1 MKMNDKE
8 AKARIKIN
16 KLLEE
21 SGWRFFDS
29 ELGPANICLEPNIKI
44 TQKDIDNLG
53 EDFEKV
59 INGYVDYLLLDE
71 KNNPLIVLEAK
82 KEGINP
88 LYGKEQ
94 ARKYANSLRAKYV
107 ILSNGEI
114 HYFWNLSKGN
124 PEIIT
129 AFPTYESLVESKA
142 LNSSTDTLI
151 SMNIDKY
158 FIALSQDPTLENNIV
173 WKTKDE
179 REIDIYCKDK
189 DIRILRYYQINAIKS
204 VQEAVR
210 NKRNRF
216 LFEMATGTGKTL
228 TAAAVIKLFIRS
240 EVANRVLFLVDRIE
254 LENQAKK
261 DLTKYLS
268 KDGIIVAVYKENKDD
283 WLKADVV
290 ISTIQSFS
298 LDNKY
303 RKIFKPSD
311 FDLVI
316 SDEAHRVLGA
326 SNRAIFEYFIG
337 YKLGLTATP
346 KNYLKGVDFGEDD
359 PREIEKRL
367 LIDTYHI
374 FGCDS
379 GTPTFSYTLN
389 DGVRDGILV
398 NPIVIDARSEITTQ
412 LLSENGLTISS
423 DDENFEINYKSSEGE
438 SKKIFTSKSFEKY
451 FFSESTNGIFCST
464 FLEHAER
471 DPITNEIGK
480 SIFFCVSIDH
490 ACKITQILNT
500 LAEKMFPGKYNSD
513 FAVQV
518 TSNVADSQQMTISFA
533 NNNLNGHTKFLD
545 DYDSSKSRVAV
556 TVGMMTTGYDCRD
569 ILNVC
574 FCRPIFSPSD
584 FIQMKG
590 RGTRIFDFKY
600 EDSIIAKKHF
610 KLFDFFGVCE
620 YFEEEFNYDEKIK
633 LVMKRGTKDS
643 VNPGQDVRPEIEK
656 VINLSDDILTSLN
669 EEIIGISGMKIDRKF
684 YSTFSEK
691 VNVDPNIQIYIR
703 NRDEDGLIQYLQK
716 EIFNKPVEF
725 FTLEKI
731 ERALGLKRHL
741 TIREVARNIITG
753 HEEYKTKDEI
763 LRDEFENFILLNK
776 EDVEKNPESIPALR
790 EIFIAYLV
798 DANIR
803 EAIKHK
809 KFQILINSQ
818 LYQAVKQ
825 IKTEKIKNMPVL
837 EYIPYYVTT
846 NSINCERFY
855 A

>member
-1 MKMNDKE
+1 MNKKE

-21 SGWRFFDS
+21 SGWRFFDDVN
-29 ELGPANICLEPNIKI
+29 GPANIYLEPNVKI
-44 TQKDIDNLG
+44 TQKDIDSFG
-53 EDFEKV
+53 EDFEKTK
-59 INGYVDYLLLDE
+59 NGFVDYLLMDE

-82 KEGINP
+82 KEGLNP
-88 LYGKEQ
+88 LVAKEQ

-107 ILSNGEI
+107 ILSNGDI

-129 AFPTYESLVESKA
+129 AFPTYESLKESKA
-142 LNSSTDTLI
+142 LNSSTQVLI
-151 SMNIDKY
+151 NMDVDKY
-158 FIALSQDPTLENNIV
+158 FIALSQDPSLENNIV
-173 WKTKDE
+173 WKVHNDE
-179 REIDIYCKDK
+179 EILKYCKEK
-189 DIRILRYYQINAIKS
+189 EIRVLRYYQINAIKS

-210 NKRNRF
+210 NKKTRF

-228 TAAAVIKLFIRS
+228 TAAGVIKLFIRS

-254 LENQAKK
+254 LENQARK
-261 DLTKYLS
+261 DLVKYLS
-268 KDGIIVAVYKENKDD
+268 KDGIKVSVYKENKDD
-283 WLKADVV
+283 WMKADVV

-298 LDNKY
+298 TDNKY
-303 RKIFKPSD
+303 RELFKPSD

-346 KNYLKGVDFGEDD
+346 KNYLKGVDFDEDD
-359 PREIEKRL
+359 PREVERRL
-367 LIDTYHI
+367 LMDTYHI

-389 DGVRDGILV
+389 DGVKDGILV
-398 NPIVIDARSEITTQ
+398 NPVVIDARSDITTE
-412 LLSENGLTISS
+412 LLSNSGLVVST
-423 DDENFEINYKSSEGE
+423 DDENFEIRYKSKEDGTTH
-438 SKKIFTSKSFEKY
+438 KVFTSKSFEKE
-451 FFSESTNGIFCST
+451 FFSESTNELFCST
-464 FLEHAER
+464 FLKNAER

-480 SIFFCVSIDH
+480 TIFFCVSIEH
-490 ACKITQILNT
+490 ACKITQILNVF
-500 LAEKMFPGKYNSD
+500 ADKMFPGKYNSD

-518 TSNVADSQQMTISFA
+518 TSNITDSQQMAINFA
-533 NNNLNGHTKFLD
+533 NNNLLGHTQFLE
-545 DYDSSKSRVAV
+545 DYDSSKARVAV

-569 ILNVC
+569 ILNIC

-590 RGTRIFDFKY
+590 RGTRIFDFRH
-600 EDSIIAKKHF
+600 EDIKIAKTHF
-610 KLFDFFGVCE
+610 KLFDFFGVFE
-620 YFEEEFNYDEKIK
+620 YFEKEFNYDEKLK
-633 LVMKRGTKDS
+633 LIIRHKGTGKGDG
-643 VNPGQDVRPEIEK
+643 PIIEKPEIEK
-656 VINLSDDILTSLN
+656 VFNVGGDEIKSIE
-669 EEIIGISGMKIDRKF
+669 EEIIGDQGMKIDRKF
-684 YSTFSEK
+684 YSSFSEK

-703 NRDEDGLIQYLQK
+703 NKDEEGLMDYLQR
-716 EIFNKPVEF
+716 EVFNKPIEY

-741 TIREVARNIITG
+741 TLKEVAHNIIEG

-763 LRDEFENFILLNK
+763 LNDEFENFLLINK
-776 EDVEKNPESIPALR
+776 DDIEKHPETIPALR

-798 DANIR
+798 DPVIR
-803 EAIKHK
+803 EAIKNKH
-809 KFQILINSQ
+809 FQVLINSQ
-818 LYQAVKQ
+818 LYPAVKQ
-825 IKTEKIKNMPVL
+825 IKSETIKNMPAL

>member
-1 MKMNDKE
+1 MKAKE

-29 ELGPANICLEPNIKI
+29 DEGPANIYLEPNVKI
-44 TQKDIDNLG
+44 TQKDIDSFG
-53 EDFEKV
+53 ENFEKTK
-59 INGYVDYLLLDE
+59 NGFIDYLLLDD

-82 KEGINP
+82 REDINP
-88 LYGKEQ
+88 LIAKEQ

-107 ILSNGEI
+107 ILSNGDI

-142 LNSSTDTLI
+142 LNSNTNVLI
-151 SMNIDKY
+151 NMNVDKY
-158 FIALSQDPTLENNIV
+158 FIALSQDPSLENNIV
-173 WKTKDE
+173 WKLNNED
-179 REIDIYCKDK
+179 EIDKYCKEK
-189 DIRILRYYQINAIKS
+189 EIKILRYYQINAIKS
-204 VQEAVR
+204 VQEAVA
-210 NKRNRF
+210 NKKNRF

-228 TAAAVIKLFIRS
+228 TSAGVIKLFIRS
-240 EVANRVLFLVDRIE
+240 EVANRVLFLVDRLE

-268 KDGIIVAVYKENKDD
+268 KDGIKVAVYKENKDD
-283 WLKADVV
+283 WIKADVV

-298 LDNKY
+298 IDNKY

-346 KNYLKGVDFGEDD
+346 KNYLKGVDFDDDD

-367 LIDTYHI
+367 LMDTYHI

-389 DGVRDGILV
+389 DGVKDGILV
-398 NPIVIDARSEITTQ
+398 NPVVIDARSEITTK
-412 LLSENGLTISS
+412 LLSDNGLTISS
-423 DDENFEINYKSSEGE
+423 DDENFEMTFKSDKGE
-438 SKKIFTSKSFEKY
+438 TKKVFTSKDFEKE
-451 FFSESTNGIFCST
+451 FFSESTNELFCST
-464 FLEHAER
+464 FLKNAER

-480 SIFFCVSIDH
+480 TIFFCVSIEH
-490 ACKITQILNT
+490 TCKITQILNV
-500 LAEKMFPGKYNSD
+500 LADKMFPGKYNSD
-513 FAVQV
+513 FAIQI
-518 TSNVADSQQMTISFA
+518 TSNIPDSQQMTINFA
-533 NNNLNGHTKFLD
+533 NNNLNGHTNFIE

-569 ILNVC
+569 LLNVC

-600 EDSIIAKKHF
+600 ENIKAPKNYF

-620 YFEEEFNYDEKIK
+620 YFEKEFNYDEKIK
-633 LVMKRGTKDS
+633 LVLRHGGGNGDGGGFK
-643 VNPGQDVRPEIEK
+643 PEIEK
-656 VINLSDDILTSLN
+656 VINLSQDTIQTIT
-669 EEIIGISGMKIDRKF
+669 EEAIGPAGMKIDRKF
-684 YSTFSEK
+684 YSSFSEK

-703 NRDEDGLIQYLQK
+703 NQDEDGLMDYLQR

-741 TIREVARNIITG
+741 TIREVAHNIITG
-753 HEEYKTKDEI
+753 HEEYKTKEEI
-763 LRDEFENFILLNK
+763 LNDEFDNFVLINK
-776 EDVEKNPESIPALR
+776 DDIELHPESIPALR
-790 EIFIAYLV
+790 EIFVAYLV
-798 DANIR
+798 DAGIR

-809 KFQILINSQ
+809 QYNILINSQ
-818 LYQAVKQ
+818 LRESVRQ
-825 IKTEKIKNMPVL
+825 IKNEKIKNMPVL
-837 EYIPYYVTT
+837 DYIPYYVTT
-846 NSINCERFY
+846 NAINCERFY

>member
-1 MKMNDKE
+1 MNDKE

-29 ELGPANICLEPNIKI
+29 EYGPANIALEPNVKIK
-44 TQKDIDNLG
+44 QSDIDSFG
-53 EDFEKV
+53 DDFEKTK
-59 INGYVDYLLLDE
+59 NGFVDYLLLDE
-71 KNNPLIVLEAK
+71 HSNPLIVLEAK
-82 KEGINP
+82 KEGLNP
-88 LYGKEQ
+88 LIAKEQ
-94 ARKYANSLRAKYV
+94 ARKYANSLRAKYI

-129 AFPTYESLVESKA
+129 AFPTYDSLKESKA
-142 LNSSTDTLI
+142 LNSSTNILI
-151 SMNIDKY
+151 NMNVDKY
-158 FIALSQDPTLENNIV
+158 FVALSQDPSLENNIV
-173 WKTKDE
+173 WKVHNETD
-179 REIDIYCKDK
+179 IDNYCKEK
-189 DIRILRYYQINAIKS
+189 DIRVLRYYQINAIRS

-210 NKRNRF
+210 NKKNRF

-228 TAAAVIKLFIRS
+228 TAAGVIKLFIRS

-261 DLTKYLS
+261 DLMKYLS
-268 KDGIIVAVYKENKDD
+268 KDGMKVAVYKENKDD
-283 WLKADVV
+283 WIKADIV

-346 KNYLKGVDFGEDD
+346 KNYLKGVDFDDDD

-367 LIDTYHI
+367 LVDTYHI

-389 DGVRDGILV
+389 DGVKDGILI
-398 NPIVIDARSEITTQ
+398 NPIIVDARSEITTQ
-412 LLSENGLTISS
+412 LLSDNGLTISS
-423 DDENFEINYKSSEGE
+423 DDENFEMKFKSDEGE
-438 SKKIFTSKSFEKY
+438 TKKVFTSKSFEKE
-451 FFSESTNGIFCST
+451 FFSESTNELFCST
-464 FLEHAER
+464 FMQHANR

-480 SIFFCVSIDH
+480 SIFFCVSIEH
-490 ACKITQILNT
+490 ACKITQILNI
-500 LAEKMFPGKYNSD
+500 LADKMYPNKYNSD
-513 FAVQV
+513 FAVQI
-518 TSNVADSQQMTISFA
+518 TSNVSDSQQMTINFS
-533 NNNLNGHTKFLD
+533 NNNLNGHTSFAE
-545 DYDSSKSRVAV
+545 DYDSSKTRVAV

-569 ILNVC
+569 LLNIC

-600 EDSIIAKKHF
+600 ENIRVAKKEF

-620 YFEEEFNYDEKIK
+620 FFEKEFNYDEKIK
-633 LVMKRGTKDS
+633 LVLKKGSSGGDGPIIDK
-643 VNPGQDVRPEIEK
+643 PQIEK
-656 VINLSDDILTSLN
+656 VINLSGDSLESLN
-669 EEIIGISGMKIDRKF
+669 MEVVGIEGMKIDRKF
-684 YSTFSEK
+684 YSSFSEK
-691 VNVDPNIQIYIR
+691 INVDPNIQILIR
-703 NRDEDGLIQYLQK
+703 NQDEEGLIDYLQR
-716 EIFNKPVEF
+716 EIFNKPIEF
-725 FTLEKI
+725 FTLEKL

-763 LRDEFENFILLNK
+763 LNDEFDNFVLLNK
-776 EDVEKNPESIPALR
+776 EDLEQCPECIPALR

-798 DANIR
+798 DSNIR

-809 KFQILINSQ
+809 QFQVLINSQ
-818 LYQAVKQ
+818 LYTSVKK
-825 IKTEKIKNMPVL
+825 IKSERIKNMPVL

>member
-1 MKMNDKE
+1 MNDKE

-29 ELGPANICLEPNIKI
+29 EYGPANIALEPNVKIK
-44 TQKDIDNLG
+44 QSDIDSFG
-53 EDFEKV
+53 DDFEKTK
-59 INGYVDYLLLDE
+59 NGFVDYLLLDE
-71 KNNPLIVLEAK
+71 HSNPLIVLEAK
-82 KEGINP
+82 KEGLNP
-88 LYGKEQ
+88 LIAKEQ
-94 ARKYANSLRAKYV
+94 ARKYANSLRAKYI

-129 AFPTYESLVESKA
+129 AFPTYDSLKESKA
-142 LNSSTDTLI
+142 LNSSTNILI
-151 SMNIDKY
+151 NMNVDKY
-158 FIALSQDPTLENNIV
+158 FVALSQDPSLENNIV
-173 WKTKDE
+173 WKVHNETD
-179 REIDIYCKDK
+179 IDNYCKEK
-189 DIRILRYYQINAIKS
+189 DIRVLRYYQINAIRS

-210 NKRNRF
+210 NKKNRF

-228 TAAAVIKLFIRS
+228 TAAGVIKLFIRS

-261 DLTKYLS
+261 DLMKYLS
-268 KDGIIVAVYKENKDD
+268 KDGMKVAVYKENKDD
-283 WLKADVV
+283 WIKADIV

-346 KNYLKGVDFGEDD
+346 KNYLKGVDFDDDD

-367 LIDTYHI
+367 LVDTYHI

-389 DGVRDGILV
+389 DGVKDGILI
-398 NPIVIDARSEITTQ
+398 NPIIVDARSEITTQ
-412 LLSENGLTISS
+412 LLSDNGLTISS
-423 DDENFEINYKSSEGE
+423 DDENFEMKFKSDEGE
-438 SKKIFTSKSFEKY
+438 TKKVFTSKSFEKE
-451 FFSESTNGIFCST
+451 FFSESTNELFCST
-464 FLEHAER
+464 FMQHANR

-480 SIFFCVSIDH
+480 SIFFCVSIEH
-490 ACKITQILNT
+490 ACKITQILNI
-500 LAEKMFPGKYNSD
+500 LADKMYPNKYNSD
-513 FAVQV
+513 FAVQI
-518 TSNVADSQQMTISFA
+518 TSNVSDSQQMTINFS
-533 NNNLNGHTKFLD
+533 NNNLNGHTSFAE
-545 DYDSSKSRVAV
+545 DYDSSKTRVAV

-569 ILNVC
+569 LLNIC

-600 EDSIIAKKHF
+600 ENIRVAKKDF

-620 YFEEEFNYDEKIK
+620 FFEKEFNYDEKIK
-633 LVMKRGTKDS
+633 LVLKKGSSGGDGPIIDK
-643 VNPGQDVRPEIEK
+643 PQIEK
-656 VINLSDDILTSLN
+656 VINLSGDSLESLN
-669 EEIIGISGMKIDRKF
+669 MEVVGIEGMKIDRKF
-684 YSTFSEK
+684 YSSFSEK
-691 VNVDPNIQIYIR
+691 INVDPNIQILIR
-703 NRDEDGLIQYLQK
+703 NQDEEGLIDYLQR
-716 EIFNKPVEF
+716 EIFNKPIEF
-725 FTLEKI
+725 FTLEKL

-763 LRDEFENFILLNK
+763 LNDEFDNFVLLNK
-776 EDVEKNPESIPALR
+776 EDLEQCPECIPALR

-798 DANIR
+798 DSNIR

-809 KFQILINSQ
+809 QFQVLINSQ
-818 LYQAVKQ
+818 LYTSVKK
-825 IKTEKIKNMPVL
+825 IKSERIKNMPVL

>member
-1 MKMNDKE
+1 MKDKE

-29 ELGPANICLEPNIKI
+29 NEGPANICLEPNVKI
-44 TQKDIDNLG
+44 TQNDIDAFG
-53 EDFEKV
+53 EDFEKTK
-59 INGYVDYLLLDE
+59 NGFVDYLLLDN
-71 KNNPLIVLEAK
+71 KSNPLIVLEAK
-82 KEGINP
+82 KEEINP
-88 LYGKEQ
+88 LLAKEQ

-107 ILSNGEI
+107 ILSNGDT

-129 AFPTYESLVESKA
+129 AFPTYESLSESKA
-142 LNSSTDTLI
+142 LNSSTQVLVN
-151 SMNIDKY
+151 MNVDKY
-158 FIALSQDPTLENNIV
+158 FVALSQDPTLENNIV
-173 WKTKDE
+173 WKVHNED
-179 REIDIYCKDK
+179 EIDEYCKEK
-189 DIRILRYYQINAIKS
+189 EIRILRYYQLNAIKS

-210 NKRNRF
+210 NNKNRF

-228 TAAAVIKLFIRS
+228 TAAGVIKLFIRS

-268 KDGIIVAVYKENKDD
+268 KDGIKVAVYKENKDD
-283 WLKADVV
+283 WIKADVV
-290 ISTIQSFS
+290 VSTIQSFS
-298 LDNKY
+298 IDNKY

-346 KNYLKGVDFGEDD
+346 KNYLKGVDFDEDD

-367 LIDTYHI
+367 LMDTYHI

-389 DGVRDGILV
+389 DGVKDGILV
-398 NPIVIDARSEITTQ
+398 NPIVVDARSEITTK
-412 LLSENGLTISS
+412 LLSENGLSIST
-423 DDENFEINYKSSEGE
+423 DDENFEIKYKDDNGNT
-438 SKKIFTSKSFEKY
+438 KKVFTSKSFEKE
-451 FFSESTNGIFCST
+451 FFSESTNELFCST
-464 FLEHAER
+464 FMQHAER
-471 DPITNEIGK
+471 DPITKEIGK
-480 SIFFCVSIDH
+480 SIFFCVSIEH
-490 ACKITQILNT
+490 ACKITQILNV
-500 LAEKMFPGKYNSD
+500 LADKMYPEKYNSD
-513 FAVQV
+513 FAVQI
-518 TSNVADSQQMTISFA
+518 TSNVTDSQQMTINFA
-533 NNNLNGHTKFLD
+533 NNNLNGHTTFND
-545 DYDSSKSRVAV
+545 DYDSSKTRVAV

-569 ILNVC
+569 LLNIC
-574 FCRPIFSPSD
+574 FCRPVFSPSD

-600 EDSIIAKKHF
+600 DDIKVSKEHF

-620 YFEEEFNYDEKIK
+620 YFENDFNYDEKIK
-633 LVMKRGTKDS
+633 IITKHGNGGVGS
-643 VNPGQDVRPEIEK
+643 GPDVKPEIEK
-656 VINLSDDILTSLN
+656 VINLSKDALESFS
-669 EEIIGISGMKIDRKF
+669 EETIGTAGMKIDRKF
-684 YSTFSEK
+684 YSSFTEK
-691 VNVDPNIQIYIR
+691 VDSDPDIQIFIK
-703 NRDEDGLIQYLQK
+703 NQDEEGLIDYLQRK
-716 EIFNKPVEF
+716 VFNKPIEF

-741 TIREVARNIITG
+741 TIKEVAHNIITG
-753 HEEYKTKDEI
+753 HEEYKTKEEI
-763 LRDEFENFILLNK
+763 LNDEFENFVLINK
-776 EDVEKNPESIPALR
+776 EDIEKYPETIAALR
-790 EIFIAYLV
+790 EIFVAYLV

-809 KFQILINSQ
+809 QYQILINSP
-818 LYQAVKQ
+818 LNPAVKQ
-825 IKTEKIKNMPVL
+825 IKSEKIKNMPVL
-837 EYIPYYVTT
+837 DYIPYYVTT

>member
-1 MKMNDKE
+1 MKSKE
-8 AKARIKIN
+8 AKSRIKIN

-29 ELGPANICLEPNIKI
+29 AEGPANICLEPNVKI
-44 TQKDIDNLG
+44 TQKDIDSFG
-53 EDFEKV
+53 ENFEKTK
-59 INGYVDYLLLDE
+59 NGFVDYLLLDD
-71 KNNPLIVLEAK
+71 KSNPLIVLEAK
-82 KEGINP
+82 KEDINP
-88 LYGKEQ
+88 LIAKEQ

-107 ILSNGEI
+107 ILSNGDI

-129 AFPTYESLVESKA
+129 AFPTFESLIESKA
-142 LNSSTDTLI
+142 LNSNTNVLVN
-151 SMNIDKY
+151 MNIDKY
-158 FIALSQDPTLENNIV
+158 FIALSQDPSLENNIV
-173 WKTKDE
+173 WKLHN
-179 REIDIYCKDK
+179 EIQIDKYCKEK
-189 DIRILRYYQINAIKS
+189 EIRILRYYQINAIKS
-204 VQEAVR
+204 IQEAIS
-210 NKRNRF
+210 NKKNRF

-228 TAAAVIKLFIRS
+228 TAAGVIKLFIRS
-240 EVANRVLFLVDRIE
+240 EVANRVLFLVDRLE

-268 KDGIIVAVYKENKDD
+268 KDGIKVAVYKENKDD
-283 WLKADVV
+283 WIKADVV

-298 LDNKY
+298 IDNKY
-303 RKIFKPSD
+303 RKLFKPSD

-346 KNYLKGVDFGEDD
+346 KNYLKGVDFDDDD

-367 LIDTYHI
+367 LMDTYHI

-389 DGVRDGILV
+389 DGVKDGILV
-398 NPIVIDARSEITTQ
+398 NPIVIDARSEITTK
-412 LLSENGLTISS
+412 LLSDNGLTISS
-423 DDENFEINYKSSEGE
+423 DDENFEMTFKSDKGE
-438 SKKIFTSKSFEKY
+438 TRKVFTSKDFEKE
-451 FFSESTNGIFCST
+451 FFSESTNELFCST
-464 FLEHAER
+464 FLKNAER

-480 SIFFCVSIDH
+480 TIFFCVSIEH
-490 ACKITQILNT
+490 ACKITQILNVF
-500 LAEKMFPGKYNSD
+500 ADKMFPDKYNSD
-513 FAVQV
+513 FAIQI
-518 TSNVADSQQMTISFA
+518 TSNIPDSQQMTINFA
-533 NNNLNGHTKFLD
+533 NNNLNGHTNFME

-569 ILNVC
+569 LLNVC

-600 EDSIIAKKHF
+600 GEIKVSKKYF

-620 YFEEEFNYDEKIK
+620 YFEKEFNYDEKIK
-633 LVMKRGTKDS
+633 LVTRHGSRNGVGGGVK
-643 VNPGQDVRPEIEK
+643 PEIEK
-656 VINLSDDILTSLN
+656 VINLSQDTIQTIT
-669 EEIIGISGMKIDRKF
+669 EETIGPSGMKIDRKF
-684 YSTFSEK
+684 YSSFSEK
-691 VNVDPNIQIYIR
+691 VNVDPNIQVYIR
-703 NRDEDGLIQYLQK
+703 NQDEDGLMDYLQR
-716 EIFNKPVEF
+716 EIFNKPIEF

-741 TIREVARNIITG
+741 TIREVAHNIITG
-753 HEEYKTKDEI
+753 HNEYKTKEEI
-763 LRDEFENFILLNK
+763 LNDEFDNFILINK
-776 EDVEKNPESIPALR
+776 DDVELYPESIPALK
-790 EIFIAYLV
+790 EIFVAYLV
-798 DANIR
+798 DAEIR

-809 KFQILINSQ
+809 QYNILINSQ
-818 LYQAVKQ
+818 LRESVRQ
-825 IKTEKIKNMPVL
+825 IRNEKIKNMPVL
-837 EYIPYYVTT
+837 DYIPYYVTT
-846 NSINCERFY
+846 NAINCERFY

>member
-1 MKMNDKE
+1 MNDKE
-8 AKARIKIN
+8 VKARIKIN

-29 ELGPANICLEPNIKI
+29 EYGPANIALEPNVKIK
-44 TQKDIDNLG
+44 QSDIDSFG
-53 EDFEKV
+53 DDFEKTK
-59 INGYVDYLLLDE
+59 NGFVDYLLLDE
-71 KNNPLIVLEAK
+71 HSNPLIVLEAK
-82 KEGINP
+82 KEGLNP
-88 LYGKEQ
+88 LIAKEQ
-94 ARKYANSLRAKYV
+94 ARKYANSLRAKYI

-129 AFPTYESLVESKA
+129 AFPTYDSLKESKA
-142 LNSSTDTLI
+142 LNSSTNILI
-151 SMNIDKY
+151 NMNVDKY
-158 FIALSQDPTLENNIV
+158 FVALSQDPSLENNIV
-173 WKTKDE
+173 WKVHNETD
-179 REIDIYCKDK
+179 IDNYCKEK
-189 DIRILRYYQINAIKS
+189 DIRVLRYYQINAIRS

-210 NKRNRF
+210 NKKNRF

-228 TAAAVIKLFIRS
+228 TAAGVIKLFIRS

-261 DLTKYLS
+261 DLMKYLS
-268 KDGIIVAVYKENKDD
+268 KDGMKVAVYKENKDD
-283 WLKADVV
+283 WIKADIV

-346 KNYLKGVDFGEDD
+346 KNYLKGVDFDDDD

-367 LIDTYHI
+367 LVDTYHI

-389 DGVRDGILV
+389 DGVKDGILI
-398 NPIVIDARSEITTQ
+398 NPIIVDARSEITTQ
-412 LLSENGLTISS
+412 LLSDNGLTISS
-423 DDENFEINYKSSEGE
+423 DDENFEMKFKSDEGE
-438 SKKIFTSKSFEKY
+438 TKKVFTSKSFEKE
-451 FFSESTNGIFCST
+451 FFSESTNELFCST
-464 FLEHAER
+464 FMQHANR

-480 SIFFCVSIDH
+480 SIFFCVSIEH
-490 ACKITQILNT
+490 ACKITQILNI
-500 LAEKMFPGKYNSD
+500 LADKMYPNKYNSD
-513 FAVQV
+513 FAVQI
-518 TSNVADSQQMTISFA
+518 TSNVSDSQQMTINFS
-533 NNNLNGHTKFLD
+533 NNNLNGHTSFAE
-545 DYDSSKSRVAV
+545 DYDSSKTRVAV

-569 ILNVC
+569 LLNVC

-600 EDSIIAKKHF
+600 ENIRVAKKDF

-620 YFEEEFNYDEKIK
+620 FFEKEFNYDEKIK
-633 LVMKRGTKDS
+633 LVLKKGSSGGDGPIIDK
-643 VNPGQDVRPEIEK
+643 PQIEK
-656 VINLSDDILTSLN
+656 VINLSGDSLESLN
-669 EEIIGISGMKIDRKF
+669 MEVVGIEGMKIDRKF
-684 YSTFSEK
+684 YSSFSEK
-691 VNVDPNIQIYIR
+691 INVDPNIQILIR
-703 NRDEDGLIQYLQK
+703 NQDEEGLIDYLQR
-716 EIFNKPVEF
+716 EIFNKPIEF
-725 FTLEKI
+725 FTLEKL

-763 LRDEFENFILLNK
+763 LNDEFDNFVLLNK
-776 EDVEKNPESIPALR
+776 EDLEQCPECIPALR

-798 DANIR
+798 DSNIR

-809 KFQILINSQ
+809 QFQVLINSQ
-818 LYQAVKQ
+818 LYTSVKK
-825 IKTEKIKNMPVL
+825 IKSEKIKNMPVL

-855 A
+855 T

>member
-1 MKMNDKE
+1 MNNKE
-8 AKARIKIN
+8 AKSRIKIN

-29 ELGPANICLEPNIKI
+29 EVGFANICVEPNVKL
-44 TQKDIDNLG
+44 TQKDIDEFG
-53 EDFEKV
+53 EDFEKTR
-59 INGYVDYLLLDE
+59 NGFVDYLLLDE

-88 LYGKEQ
+88 LFAKEQ

-114 HYFWNLSKGN
+114 HYFWNLSRGN

-142 LNSSTDTLI
+142 LNSSTQTLI
-151 SMNIDKY
+151 NMNVGKY
-158 FIALSQDPTLENNIV
+158 FIALSQDPSLENNIV
-173 WKTKDE
+173 WKIHNE
-179 REIDIYCKDK
+179 EEIDKYCREKE
-189 DIRILRYYQINAIKS
+189 IRILRYYQINAIKS

-210 NKRNRF
+210 NKKNRF

-228 TAAAVIKLFIRS
+228 TAAGVIKLFIRS
-240 EVANRVLFLVDRIE
+240 EVANRVLFLVDRLE

-261 DLTKYLS
+261 DLMKYLS
-268 KDGIIVAVYKENKDD
+268 KDGIKVSVYKENKDD
-283 WLKADVV
+283 WIKADVV
-290 ISTIQSFS
+290 VSTIQSFS

-346 KNYLKGVDFGEDD
+346 KNYLKGIDFDDDD

-389 DGVRDGILV
+389 DGVKDGILV
-398 NPIVIDARSEITTQ
+398 NPIVIDARSDITTQ
-412 LLSENGLTISS
+412 LLSDNGLTISS
-423 DDENFEINYKSSEGE
+423 DDENFEMNYKSGEGE
-438 SKKIFTSKSFEKY
+438 TKKVFTSNSFEKE
-451 FFSESTNGIFCST
+451 FFSESTNELFCDT
-464 FLEHAER
+464 FLHHAER

-480 SIFFCVSIDH
+480 TIFFCVSIKH
-490 ACKITQILNT
+490 ACKITQILNV
-500 LAEKMFPGKYNSD
+500 LADKMFPGKYNSD
-513 FAVQV
+513 FAVQI
-518 TSNVADSQQMTISFA
+518 TSNVTDSQQMTINFA
-533 NNNLNGHTKFLD
+533 NNNLNGHTSFIE

-569 ILNVC
+569 LLNVC

-590 RGTRIFDFKY
+590 RGTRIFDYKY
-600 EDSIIAKKHF
+600 EETKIAKQHF

-620 YFEEEFNYDEKIK
+620 FFEKEFNYDEKIK
-633 LVMKRGTKDS
+633 LAIKRGSGNGLDS
-643 VNPGQDVRPEIEK
+643 GLDVKPEIEK
-656 VINLSDDILTSLN
+656 VINLSSDTLASLN
-669 EEIIGISGMKIDRKF
+669 EELIGIAGMKVDRKF
-684 YSTFSEK
+684 FSSFSEK

-703 NRDEDGLIQYLQK
+703 NQDVEGLIDYLQRD
-716 EIFNKPVEF
+716 IFNKPIEF

-741 TIREVARNIITG
+741 TIREVAHNIITG
-753 HEEYKTKDEI
+753 HEEYKTKEEI
-763 LRDEFENFILLNK
+763 LNDEFENFVLINK
-776 EDVEKNPESIPALR
+776 DDIKKHPESIQALR
-790 EIFIAYLV
+790 EIFVAYLV
-798 DANIR
+798 DTNIR

-809 KFQILINSQ
+809 QFQVLINSQ
-818 LYQAVKQ
+818 LYPAVKQ
-825 IKTEKIKNMPVL
+825 IKTEKIKNMPIL